1 MRNAILLVATTALSG
16 LAFAQATAPTAKPSM
31 PAVCGTC
38 HKPEPNIIRGY
49 FDGVAFKSNSIQLN
63 LAPAVE
69 IVKFD
74 VKSIKVNDA
83 GEAKNAEFLRTAR
96 KGHEALIEFSE
107 KDGVKFAK
115 EISFKG
121 PIKIAQEKLIFLPE
135 VEKLV
140 AMGPDKGNVA
150 LIDSRPLP
158 RFQEGTIPG
167 AINLPFPTFDKML
180 DRLPKDKSRL
190 VVFFCAGVT
199 CMMSPNSL
207 RRAEAL
213 GYTNAKVYREGWPEW
228 TQKNYGVISPQFVKE
243 AFMDKDIPHVLI
255 DARRAGE
262 GQRSGFIAGAVQL
275 PSDQVKEALKDFP
288 DKALKA
294 PIIVYDGTGK
304 EEAIAAATTIV
315 RGGYQNVLVLT
326 GGLAA
331 WQGAG
336 FQLASGTPAAKIA
349 YAPKPRPG
357 SLPIEEF
364 KKIAANTP
372 SDTLILDVRNQDEA
386 NVGMIKGA
394 MLIPDEEILARLG
407 EIPKD
412 KRIVTHCS
420 TGVRAEMAYH
430 KLKDKGYKVAF
441 LNAEIDIGKGG
452 KFAISQD

>member
-1 MRNAILLVATTALSG
+1 MRRVILFAAITAITG
-16 LAFAQATAPTAKPSM
+16 LTFAQAPAPVAKATM
-31 PAVCGTC
+31 PVVCGTC
-38 HKPEPNIIRGY
+38 HKPEAGSLRGY
-49 FDGVAFKSNSIQLN
+49 FDSVAFKSNSIQLN
-63 LAPAVE
+63 LTPGVE

-74 VKSIKVNDA
+74 AKSIKVIDA
-83 GEAKNAEFLRTAR
+83 GEAKDAEYLRKVK
-96 KGHEALIEFSE
+96 KGHEARIDFTE
-107 KDGVKFAK
+107 KDGIKTATQIV
-115 EISFKG
+115 FKG
-121 PIKIAQEKLIFLPE
+121 PIKIAQDKLIFYPE
-135 VEKLV
+135 IEKLV
-140 AMGPDKGNVA
+140 ALGPEKGNYT

-167 AINLPFPTFDKML
+167 AINLPFPAFDKML
-180 DRLPKDKSRL
+180 DRLPKDKNRL

-228 TQKNYGVISPQFVKE
+228 MQKNYGVISPQFVKE
-243 AFMDKDIPHVLI
+243 AFMDKDIPRVMI

-262 GQRSGFIAGAVQL
+262 GQRTGFILGAVQL
-275 PSDQVKEALKDFP
+275 PAETVKDALKDFP

-304 EEAIAAATTIV
+304 DDAILAAMTMV
-315 RGGYQNVLVLT
+315 RGGYQNVLVMT

-336 FQLASGTPAAKIA
+336 YALATGSPAAKIA

-372 SDTLILDVRNQDEA
+372 GDTLILDVRNQDEA
-386 NVGMIKGA
+386 NIGMIKGA
-394 MLIPDEEILARLG
+394 MLVPDEEILARMG

-430 KLKDKGYKVAF
+430 KLKEKGYNVVF
-441 LNAEIDIGKGG
+441 LNAELDVGKGG
-452 KFAISQD
+452 KFNISQD